1 MVGGG
6 TAAAAKPAWRKAC
19 RRPTGYQRHP
29 ARVAV
34 RVPVAGLPL
43 GLRAAH
49 DDLQP
54 LEPLERAGHLDAAVR
69 GAGERGACRRGD
81 DRQFCRQGAAGLR
94 WWKGGPAAQAIGRS
108 RGGRTTKVHAVCDGI
123 GRLRAFLLS
132 PGNIA
137 DITVAPDLIA
147 SAPVGKTFIADK
159 RAMTPRRCEIALLRV
174 APASSFP
181 TMQPGVGPIRS
192 MPSPTATATSSSAC
206 SARSR
211 TGDALPPATISS
223 PETSPQPSPSSPPSP
238 GGFD

>member
-1 MVGGG
+1 M
-6 TAAAAKPAWRKAC
+6 
-19 RRPTGYQRHP
+19 
-29 ARVAV
+29 
-34 RVPVAGLPL
+34 PVAGLPL

-94 WWKGGPAAQAIGRS
+94 WWKRGPAAQAIGRS

-159 RAMTPRRCEIALLRV
+159 GYDATPLRDSVAARGARVVIPNNATRRRPYPFDAVAYRDRNLIERMFCTLKDRRRIATRYDKLARNFASAV
-174 APASSFP
+174 AI
-181 TMQPGVGPIRS
+181 V
-192 MPSPTATATSSSAC
+192 ATVTWW
-206 SARSR
+206 
-211 TGDALPPATISS
+211 I
-223 PETSPQPSPSSPPSP
+223 
-238 GGFD
+238 